1 MARLFH
7 LSGVRHLPM
16 VLMGLLVLA
25 IAAGCGFKLRGAI
38 SVDLPFK
45 TVYLAGVPDTS
56 PFAQVLQAQLRAN
69 GIGVVP
75 EEYKDRTEVI
85 LRVLGDQQMKTVV
98 AVNPSGLVREYR
110 LTYRLG
116 FRVESGSGIELYP
129 PTTIELV
136 RDVSFNPQTPQEVL
150 SKEQEDAMLIR
161 DMQND
166 AAIQVMQRLAT
177 IRVPAGTKLI
187 AAKKPKNETGVRSP
201 DSKPAET
208 KQILTTP
215 SGMQPL
221 APLEATE

>member
-1 MARLFH
+1 MSRLLE
-7 LSGVRHLPM
+7 LSGVRHLLIGLV
-16 VLMGLLVLA
+16 VLS

-45 TVYLAGVPDTS
+45 TVYVAGVADTS
-56 PFAQVLQAQLRAN
+56 PFSQVLKSQLRAN

-75 EEYKDRTEVI
+75 EEYKDRAQVI

-98 AVNPSGLVREYR
+98 AVNPSGLAREYR

-116 FRVESGSGIELYP
+116 FRVESGSGMELYP
-129 PTTIELV
+129 ATTIELM
-136 RDVSFNPQTPQEVL
+136 REISFNPQTPQEVL

-177 IRVPAGTKLI
+177 IRVPPGTVLT
-187 AAKKPKNETGVRSP
+187 APKKPGSEVGKRSP
-201 DSKPAET
+201 DSTPANT
-208 KQILTTP
+208 NTGLTTAD
-215 SGMQPL
+215 GMQPL
-221 APLEATE
+221 GAAQ

>member
-1 MARLFH
+1 MSRLFH
-7 LSGVRHLPM
+7 LSGVRHL
-16 VLMGLLVLA
+16 LIGLLVLA
-25 IAAGCGFKLRGAI
+25 VAVGCGFKLRGAI

-45 TVYLAGVPDTS
+45 TVYLAGVPETS
-56 PFAQVLQAQLRAN
+56 PFAQVLTAQLRAN

-116 FRVESGSGIELYP
+116 FRVESGSGMELYP
-129 PTTIELV
+129 ATTIELM

-166 AAIQVMQRLAT
+166 AAIQVMQRLAA
-177 IRVPAGTKLI
+177 IRIPAGTKLT
-187 AAKKPKNETGVRSP
+187 ATKKPRSETGVRSP
-201 DSKPAET
+201 DSKPAPT
-208 KQILTTP
+208 TQILTTP

-221 APLEATE
+221 EPLGAEQ

>member
-1 MARLFH
+1 MSRLLE
-7 LSGVRHLPM
+7 LSGVRRLLIGLV
-16 VLMGLLVLA
+16 VLS

-45 TVYLAGVPDTS
+45 TVYVAGVADTS
-56 PFAQVLQAQLRAN
+56 PFSQVLKSQLRAN

-75 EEYKDRTEVI
+75 EEYKDRAQVI

-98 AVNPSGLVREYR
+98 AVNPSGLAREYR

-116 FRVESGSGIELYP
+116 FRVESGSGMELYP
-129 PTTIELV
+129 ATTIELM
-136 RDVSFNPQTPQEVL
+136 REISFNPQTPQEVL

-177 IRVPAGTKLI
+177 IRVPPGTVLT
-187 AAKKPKNETGVRSP
+187 APKKPSSEVGKRSP
-201 DSKPAET
+201 DSTPANT
-208 KQILTTP
+208 NTGLTTAD
-215 SGMQPL
+215 GMQPL
-221 APLEATE
+221 GAAQ

>member
-7 LSGVRHLPM
+7 LPGVRHLPM
-16 VLMGLLVLA
+16 VLMGLLMLTV
-25 IAAGCGFKLRGAI
+25 AAGCGFKLRGAI

-129 PTTIELV
+129 PTTIELM
-136 RDVSFNPQTPQEVL
+136 RDVSFNPQTP
-150 SKEQEDAMLIR
+150 
-161 DMQND
+161 QND

-177 IRVPAGTKLI
+177 IRVPAGTKLS
-187 AAKKPKNETGVRSP
+187 AAKRPKSEIGTRSP

-208 KQILTTP
+208 TQMLTTP